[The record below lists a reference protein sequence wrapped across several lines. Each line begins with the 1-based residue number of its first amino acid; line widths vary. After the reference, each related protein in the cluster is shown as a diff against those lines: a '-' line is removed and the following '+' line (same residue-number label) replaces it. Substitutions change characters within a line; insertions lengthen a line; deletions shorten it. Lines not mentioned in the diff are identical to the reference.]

1 MGCGCGN
8 EETTMSEDKT
18 EWVEMTYNGTHDGPV
33 QYKGYLNRTYL
44 VKRGDKPLVH
54 PQDVPRLEKIIVK
67 GKQMF
72 ARKQVMAT
80 VAAAPASNPTP
91 SSGVN
96 DQAGNDPVETKPM
109 ATDKARDLALEAG
122 LDLATITGT
131 GKDGLITVADV
142 RGAIAAANDHE

>member
-1 MGCGCGN
+1 
-8 EETTMSEDKT
+8 MSEDKT

-54 PQDVPRLEKIIVK
+54 PRDAPRLEKIIVK

-72 ARKQVMAT
+72 ARKQVVAT
-80 VAAAPASNPTP
+80 VAAAPAP
-91 SSGVN
+91 SRADNEGGEAEPQ
-96 DQAGNDPVETKPM
+96 DHHYPITE
-109 ATDKARDLALEAG
+109 KALALATEAG
-122 LDLATITGT
+122 LDLATIAGT

-142 RGAIAAANDHE
+142 RGAIAAANQHE